1 MIIQDGT
8 QKEGQF
14 LMEGTHNFTEN
25 MNVISYMS
33 HGSSGGGC
41 ISGGSEVVGPFVKCA
56 NEISYGGSGG
66 AVRSFTKYG
75 FLVQYGNGMNVWRW
89 MGGSATTTRARA
101 EPKALRKKKKKR
113 KYRGQ
118 FETET
123 AAAARHEHQKIKNRA
138 VAAQSFQQKQ
148 AYEVQLHAHIQKL
161 RKENEFH
168 KKLLTVLES
177 AMRVDKPQKPLKR
190 TKSAPMLL
198 NL

>member
-8 QKEGQF
+8 QKEEQF
-14 LMEGTHNFTEN
+14 LVEGTHNFTEN
-25 MNVISYMS
+25 MNGISYMS

-41 ISGGSEVVGPFVKCA
+41 ISRGSEVAGPFVKCA
-56 NEISYGGSGG
+56 NKISYGGSGG

-89 MGGSATTTRARA
+89 MGRSATTTRTRA

-138 VAAQSFQQKQ
+138 AAAQSFQQKQ
-148 AYEVQLHAHIQKL
+148 VISQ
-161 RKENEFH
+161 
-168 KKLLTVLES
+168 
-177 AMRVDKPQKPLKR
+177 
-190 TKSAPMLL
+190 
-198 NL
+198 